1 MLKMCL
7 ENAENNM
14 QSHLNQEL
22 YNQQILKKIKQKLR
36 LKNLPYKVE
45 CFDISNIQGK
55 NSVASMVVMENNRE
69 NLRFFQAKIY
79 RRDRKTQGRARFS
92 SR

>member
-1 MLKMCL
+1 
-7 ENAENNM
+7 M

-55 NSVASMVVMENNRE
+55 NSVASMVVMENNR
-69 NLRFFQAKIY
+69 LCKKDYRKYKI
-79 RRDRKTQGRARFS
+79 KTVKGIDDKYEGSFTTS
-92 SR
+92 LE